1 MSKKQAIVIS
11 SEFFAIHPSL
21 QIITMN
27 VLNTNAPDINKQ
39 LHEVTELI
47 SLPEVYLKIR
57 QLMADDDSDIA
68 DFAEIV
74 RLDPNLSLAVLKMV
88 NSAFFG
94 FSRKIENVLQA
105 TNMIGI
111 GQLHIIVLGLSA
123 ISALNCPNKL
133 IPLKTF
139 WRSSLFTGVLAQL
152 LAQRQK
158 IPNSET
164 LFIQGLLHEIGHLV
178 LYTKLP
184 ELTEHTIGLAENDNL
199 PIHEAESQVFGCHY
213 GDVGALLLAQWGLP
227 DEYQMAIRHQPTPE
241 VKNPCAEAVGLL
253 HLAHGYAQQHVGL
266 IESADMAINPIAWET
281 KQLTP
286 KDVECELD
294 AARTITS
301 DMERIISC

>member
-1 MSKKQAIVIS
+1 
-11 SEFFAIHPSL
+11 
-21 QIITMN
+21 MN
-27 VLNTNAPDINKQ
+27 TVNSNTTDINKL

-47 SLPEVYLKIR
+47 SLPEIYLKIR
-57 QLMADDDSDIA
+57 QLMADNDSDIA

-123 ISALNCPNKL
+123 ISALDYPNTL

-139 WRSSLFTGVLAQL
+139 WRSSLFAGVLAQL
-152 LAQRQK
+152 LAQRLK

-164 LFIQGLLHEIGHLV
+164 LFIKGLLHEIGHLL
-178 LYTKLP
+178 LYAKFP
-184 ELTEHTIGLAENDNL
+184 ELAEQAIVIAENDNVPL
-199 PIHEAESQVFGCHY
+199 HEAECQVFGCHY
-213 GDVGALLLAQWGLP
+213 GDVGALLLAQWGLS
-227 DEYQMAIRHQPTPE
+227 DEHQMAIRHQPTPE
-241 VKNPCAEAVGLL
+241 VKNPCTEAVGLL
-253 HLAHGYAQQHVGL
+253 HLAHGYAQQHVGIL
-266 IESADMAINPIAWET
+266 ESADMVINPIVWET
-281 KQLTP
+281 MQLTP
-286 KDVECELD
+286 KDLECELD

-301 DMERIISC
+301 DLESIVSC

>member
-11 SEFFAIHPSL
+11 SEFFVIHPSL

-164 LFIQGLLHEIGHLV
+164 
-178 LYTKLP
+178 
-184 ELTEHTIGLAENDNL
+184 
-199 PIHEAESQVFGCHY
+199 S
-213 GDVGALLLAQWGLP
+213 
-227 DEYQMAIRHQPTPE
+227 
-241 VKNPCAEAVGLL
+241 
-253 HLAHGYAQQHVGL
+253 
-266 IESADMAINPIAWET
+266 
-281 KQLTP
+281 
-286 KDVECELD
+286 
-294 AARTITS
+294 
-301 DMERIISC
+301 

>member
-1 MSKKQAIVIS
+1 
-11 SEFFAIHPSL
+11 
-21 QIITMN
+21 MN
-27 VLNTNAPDINKQ
+27 TLNTNIPDTNNQLDISSR

-123 ISALNCPNKL
+123 ISALDYPNKL

-139 WRSSLFTGVLAQL
+139 WRSSIFTGVLAQL
-152 LAQRQK
+152 LAQRLK
-158 IPNSET
+158 MPNSEK
-164 LFIQGLLHEIGHLV
+164 LFIKGLLHEIGHLV
-178 LYTKLP
+178 LYAKFP
-184 ELTEHTIGLAENDNL
+184 DLTEHAISIATNNTV
-199 PIHEAESQVFGCHY
+199 PIHEAECRVFGCHY
-213 GDVGALLLAQWGLP
+213 GDIGALLLAQWGLS
-227 DEYQMAIRHQPTPE
+227 DEYQMAIRHQPAPE
-241 VKNPCAEAVGLL
+241 MTNPCLETVGLL
-253 HLAHGYAQQHVGL
+253 HLAHGYAQQHVDIL
-266 IESADMAINPIAWET
+266 ESADMAINPIAWET
-281 KQLTP
+281 TQLTP
-286 KDVECELD
+286 KDMECELD

-301 DMERIISC
+301 DMESIISC